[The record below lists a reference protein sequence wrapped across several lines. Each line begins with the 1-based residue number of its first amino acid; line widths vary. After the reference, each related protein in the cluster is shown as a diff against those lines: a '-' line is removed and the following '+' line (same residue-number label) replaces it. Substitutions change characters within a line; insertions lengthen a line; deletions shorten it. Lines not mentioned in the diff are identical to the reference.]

1 MIWFRRRH
9 PVIRSNQKPSDTG
22 FPAVSV
28 HTNRPWDSMI
38 NQDTKGLAICYAG
51 KTNQREDLVYVAFN
65 VYWEGQTFE
74 LPKLPEM
81 YEWRCFADTALDGI
95 EEECKKRLFRSIG
108 SSQDL

>member
-74 LPKLPEM
+74 LRSFRKCM
-81 YEWRCFADTALDGI
+81 NGDALQILHWTD
-95 EEECKKRLFRSIG
+95 
-108 SSQDL
+108 